1 MLRSG
6 AMLAIGLM
14 SASFTGEGVYSPV
27 LLAAL
32 DPTGQAASLCGGG
45 AQASMRK
52 QLPLTAALLAAAAT
66 TADTPIPLYADL
78 SAPRFRVTTTN
89 AEAQRYFDQGLTMA
103 YGFNHAGAVRSFR
116 AAQRLDPNCAM
127 CWWGEALALGP
138 NINAPMDGRDA
149 VAALAALDR
158 AKSLAASTTPAEQA
172 LIAALSQRYAPPP
185 ADRAALDMAYADA
198 MLGVAARFPANDDI
212 AVLAAEAVMDT
223 SPWNYWLTDKKT
235 FVGKSGEAVRLV
247 ELVLARNPGHVQ
259 AEHLYIHL
267 MEAADPAR
275 AEAAADLMTHAP
287 DKSAGHLVH
296 MPGHIFQLRGRYAD
310 SMRVNIAAARA
321 DEAYI
326 ASAGDEGLLRYGY
339 YPHNIHFIVMAAQMS
354 GDMPTAIAEAQRLR
368 KTLDPATSA
377 RIAWIGAI
385 DAAPYLA
392 MAQFATPEAILAL
405 PPPDP
410 RLPYAAAMRL
420 YARAVARAQQRD
432 RAGVEAELAAL
443 DALKRSDAFADMIAQ
458 GVPVPDLLSLATSV
472 ARGRLAYAEGNYEQA
487 AAHYRTA
494 IALEAR
500 VPYQEPPYWYYPVS
514 QSLGAALLKA
524 GHPADAADAFRAAL
538 AQTPANGW
546 ALYGLAEAEAAQ
558 GHGPEAAAAR
568 AALRRAWAGDP
579 KWLRLERL

>member
-6 AMLAIGLM
+6 AMLAIGLL

-32 DPTGQAASLCGGG
+32 DPVRQAQSVCGGG
-45 AQASMRK
+45 AMRK
-52 QLPLTAALLAAAAT
+52 QLPLTAALLAAAGT
-66 TADTPIPLYADL
+66 TADTPIPLYPDL
-78 SAPRFRVTTTN
+78 SAPRLRVSTTS

-116 AAQRLDPNCAM
+116 SAQRLDPQCAM

-149 VAALAALDR
+149 TAALAALDR
-158 AKSLAASTTPAEQA
+158 AKSLAATATPMEQA
-172 LIAALSQRYAPPP
+172 LIAALATRYAPPP
-185 ADRAALDMAYADA
+185 ADRAQLDIAYADA
-198 MLGVAARFPANDDI
+198 MLAVAARYPQNNEI

-235 FVGKSGEAVRLV
+235 PVGKSGEAIRLV
-247 ELVLARNPGHVQ
+247 ETVLARTPDHPQ
-259 AEHLYIHL
+259 AAHLYIHL

-275 AEAAADLMTHAP
+275 AEAAADQLARDP
-287 DKSAGHLVH
+287 VASAGHLVH
-296 MPGHIFQLRGRYAD
+296 MPGHIWELRGRYAD
-310 SMRVNIAAARA
+310 TIRANLAAARA

-326 ASAGDEGLLRYGY
+326 ASAGDNGLLRYGY

-368 KTLDPATSA
+368 KTLDPETSA

-392 MAQFATPEAILAL
+392 MAQFATPAAILAM
-405 PPPDP
+405 PAPDP
-410 RLPYAAAMRL
+410 RLPYAAAMRH
-420 YARAVARAQQRD
+420 YARATAYAQQRD
-432 RAGVEAELAAL
+432 RTGAEAELGAIET
-443 DALKRSDAFADMIAQ
+443 LKTSNAFSDMIAQ
-458 GVPVPDLLSLATSV
+458 GVPVPDLLTLAAAV
-472 ARGRLAYAEGNYEQA
+472 ARGRLAYAEGNYEA
-487 AAHYRTA
+487 AATHYRTA
-494 IALEAR
+494 ITLEDKI
-500 VPYQEPPYWYYPVS
+500 PYQEPPYWYYPVS

-524 GHPADAADAFRAAL
+524 GHPADATQAFRAAL
-538 AQTPANGW
+538 AKTPANGW